1 MSRDI
6 LSSMAMLVAVLF
18 LSGCGLTHQYGE
30 VVADLRMTGS
40 EHVVVGV
47 VDNRPYIV
55 SGNKEPSFVGLMRSG
70 VGIPY
75 DVHTA
80 SKKAFAQEVGE
91 TACRSLI
98 RSGFRCAPEVFSPSN
113 GDAALAQ
120 AMSRQSASKGLLF
133 VVSEWKVDTYVGTA
147 LWYDMQV
154 AVRDRDS
161 QTLAS
166 SSVRGKDVLGS
177 SLVAPAVVATEE
189 APKSLRQKLEEIMN
203 DRSVSSALMK

>member
-1 MSRDI
+1 MFRGI
-6 LSSMAMLVAVLF
+6 LSSMAILVAVLF
-18 LSGCGLTHQYGE
+18 LSGCGLKHQYSE

-40 EHVVVGV
+40 GHVVVGV

-55 SGNKEPSFVGLMRSG
+55 SGDKEPSFVGLMRSG
-70 VGIPY
+70 FGIPH

-80 SKKAFAQEVGE
+80 SKKAFAQEVAE

-98 RSGFRCAPEVFSPSN
+98 RSGFRCTPEVFSLSN
-113 GDAALAQ
+113 GDTALAQ
-120 AMSRQSASKGLLF
+120 AMIQQSASKGLLF

-147 LWYDMQV
+147 LWYDMQL
-154 AVRDRDS
+154 AVRDRDG

-189 APKSLRQKLEEIMN
+189 TPKSLKQKLEEIMN